1 MNLSTRPNRVPTH
14 RAFARAPAGDDD
26 ISNQTQAFNRLISRL
41 VCLHKDGTIDDEG
54 FSQLVRMASTSFIE
68 SEITH
73 TVDCSLEAAFA
84 PDRLLRSWR

>member
-1 MNLSTRPNRVPTH
+1 MNLSTKPNRVTTH
-14 RAFARAPAGDDD
+14 QASAHAPAEGGD
-26 ISNQTQAFNRLISRL
+26 ISNQTKAFNRLISRL